1 MSTSHLPAQ
10 LIEIVSGTGVFLDPV
25 YTLKGVRG
33 MLEEMRRTPERFAG
47 KRILY
52 IHTGIAEY
60 CHCWESVIH
69 VLLLLLLLLLLYSTN
84 TEGQPGQ
91 PGSLNTELVINTNAY
106 IVIR

>member
-1 MSTSHLPAQ
+1 VPTITIAALIYWYSSDLSTSHLPAQ

-60 CHCWESVIH
+60 CIAGRV
-69 VLLLLLLLLLLYSTN
+69 
-84 TEGQPGQ
+84 
-91 PGSLNTELVINTNAY
+91 
-106 IVIR
+106 